1 MNNSDNGVCLS
12 ILIIVIYAIACIGSD
27 MMAWY
32 WIEPDSF
39 GGAILFLI
47 AWGGLG
53 YIAKILAGLLIAGI
67 TSKME

>member
-27 MMAWY
+27 MMVWY

-47 AWGGLG
+47 A
-53 YIAKILAGLLIAGI
+53 
-67 TSKME
+67 